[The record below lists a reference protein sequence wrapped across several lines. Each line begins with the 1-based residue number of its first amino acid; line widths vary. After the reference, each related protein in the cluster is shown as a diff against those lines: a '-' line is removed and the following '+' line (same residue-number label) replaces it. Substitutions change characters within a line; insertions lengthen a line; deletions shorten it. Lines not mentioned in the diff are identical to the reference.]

1 MQLKVKKRLD
11 VVQDAIDTM
20 GKVAEDI
27 RGQSTVGGVQV
38 LLRLSDGEITP
49 QDLADILRVDED
61 EIAESLE
68 IFEEFGIVDIV
79 DPDIPSY
86 QYNGYPEEIK
96 FLLANKAAVK
106 KKFEDAITHIEE
118 MISQQIAQT
127 ETEKKDL
134 DILSSMTAQMRKDY
148 DI

>member
-11 VVQDAIDTM
+11 IVQYAMDAM
-20 GKVAEDI
+20 GQVAEDI
-27 RGQSTVGGVQV
+27 RGQSTVGSVQV

-49 QDLADILRVDED
+49 QDLADILREDED

-118 MISQQIAQT
+118 MISQQTAQT